1 MDDLRKPVTAQEM
14 YLYDIA
20 VSLRKLTAAK
30 AAEPEPGTMAIK
42 EGIALADPSVVGI
55 ALTPIPDNFPGRF
68 ALKDSGIDYLEE
80 IPRDGDQLMTI
91 TGIGK
96 VTANQILTWLS
107 A

>member
-30 AAEPEPGTMAIK
+30 AAEQEPGTMTIK
-42 EGIALADPSVVGI
+42 EVGQQELAG
-55 ALTPIPDNFPGRF
+55 TPLPPDFPGRF
-68 ALKDSGIDYLEE
+68 ALEDAGITTLEAV
-80 IPRDGDQLMTI
+80 PRDGDALVDI

-107 A
+107 R